1 MTGEAETAARILGLL
16 DLTSLGEADQPATV
30 ERLCARTRW
39 PAGRVA
45 AVCVWPR
52 FVPLCRA
59 RLAGSGVRVA
69 TVANFPAGDP
79 DIDGALRETRAAIAQ
94 GAEEVDLVFPYGAWL
109 AGRRGLGRDLVAAC
123 KEACGDLPLKVILET
138 GRLVSAENIAAAS
151 RDAIE
156 AGADFLKTST
166 GKIEISAT
174 LAAAETMLRAIRD
187 SGRRVGFKAAGG
199 IRTADQAIA
208 YLALAEGIL
217 GVDWASPATFRFG
230 ASGLLDDLLERLSAG
245 DA

>member
-1 MTGEAETAARILGLL
+1 M
-16 DLTSLGEADQPATV
+16 

-52 FVPLCRA
+52 FVSLCRA
-59 RLAGSGVRVA
+59 RLAGTGVRVA
-69 TVANFPAGDP
+69 TVTNFPAGDP
-79 DIDGALRETRAAIAQ
+79 DIDGALGETRAVLAQ

-109 AGRRGLGRDLVAAC
+109 AGRRTLGRDLVAAC
-123 KEACGDLPLKVILET
+123 KAVCGATPLKVILET

-166 GKIEISAT
+166 GKIEVSAT

-187 SGRRVGFKAAGG
+187 SARPVGFKAAGG
-199 IRTADQAIA
+199 IRIADQAIA
-208 YLALAEGIL
+208 YLALADGIM
-217 GVDWASPATFRFG
+217 GADWARPATFRFG
-230 ASGLLDDLLERLSAG
+230 ASGLLDDLLERLSPGGA
-245 DA
+245 